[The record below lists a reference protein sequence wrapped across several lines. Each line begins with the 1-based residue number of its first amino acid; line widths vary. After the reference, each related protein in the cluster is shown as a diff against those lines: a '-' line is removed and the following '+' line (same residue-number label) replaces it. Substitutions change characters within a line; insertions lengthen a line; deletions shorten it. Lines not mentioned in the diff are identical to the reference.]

1 MDHICAAGMFV
12 VNCAILEVQ
21 QDNRLLVNLEYTQ
34 FIDEEILQSIFHVYC
49 NNTDIDRYSQR

>member
-1 MDHICAAGMFV
+1 MDHLCAAGMFV

-34 FIDEEILQSIFHVYC
+34 FIDEEILQFRRESTWV
-49 NNTDIDRYSQR
+49 DDLQDSQF